1 MRALSRAID
10 RFCTKHRKFG
20 IPRLMQFIVFISAV
34 VFIIHIMDTTG
45 TLLPMLSFHPGLIVR
60 GEVWRL
66 ITWIFLPLNN
76 NIFFTAIMLY
86 FYYFIGTSLER
97 QWGTPK
103 FTIYYIFG
111 VLLNIVF
118 GFIAWFIY
126 SNSIYAAFVDFL
138 WYGFIWLSPNFLNL
152 SMFFA
157 FAVLFPDHQVLLF
170 FFIPIKIKWLA
181 LINACFYAYSII
193 SNLIAGHYAMAFLP
207 IVALLNFFIICGAD
221 LIDYLRPYRAR
232 SSPQTINFRKA
243 AKEARREYE
252 GKFYRH
258 KCAVCG
264 KTDSEYPGM
273 EFRYCSR
280 CDGYHC
286 FCVDHINNHVHFR

>member
-1 MRALSRAID
+1 
-10 RFCTKHRKFG
+10 
-20 IPRLMQFIVFISAV
+20 MQFIVFISAA
-34 VFIIHIMDTTG
+34 VFIIHMMDTTG
-45 TLLPMLSFHPGLIVR
+45 TLLIMLSFHPGLIMR

-66 ITWIFLPLNN
+66 LTWVFLPLNN

-86 FYYFIGTSLER
+86 FYYFIGSSLER

-111 VLLNIVF
+111 VLLNIIF
-118 GFIAWFIY
+118 GFLVWFIY
-126 SNSIYAAFVDFL
+126 SNSIYSSLLDFL
-138 WYGFIWLSPNFLNL
+138 WYGFVRLSPNFLNL

-170 FFIPIKIKWLA
+170 FFIPIKIKWMA
-181 LINACFYAYSII
+181 LINACFYVFSII
-193 SNLIAGHYAMAFLP
+193 TSLVDGHYAMAFLP
-207 IVALLNFFIICGAD
+207 VVALLNFFIICGAD
-221 LIDYLRPYRAR
+221 MVDYLRPHKSRR
-232 SSPQTINFRKA
+232 SPQTINFRKA
-243 AKEARREYE
+243 AKNARREYE
-252 GKFYRH
+252 DKHYRH

-264 KTDSEYPGM
+264 KTDFEYPGL

-286 FCVDHINNHVHFR
+286 FCIDHINNHVHFR